1 MDGSQHLLATGSTRR
16 QCVNSWL
23 LPCRSIYKTRDSKRV
38 NERDTKYARESTWFR
53 ILCRGRNNPPRL
65 IPRWISIKN
74 RSEFVTL

>member
-1 MDGSQHLLATGSTRR
+1 MDGSHIYWLLAVHVAS
-16 QCVNSWL
+16 VNSWL

-74 RSEFVTL
+74 RSEFDTV